1 MVTLKG
7 VEVLNSNNQGVE
19 AEEICNNNT
28 MIQNLLKSLLK
39 SLFKK
44 RRNLRGTTRMR
55 SYRTTVVAVTTKENY
70 TAVMAA
76 VLSVVEEARII
87 ISLIRAGMKKKNPQ
101 INTTILNGAN
111 SMAVQEDSVA
121 AEVVEGMGIVVPNS
135 KLSCS
140 NNLSSSKYSLNNT
153 AILTKPNINEG
164 TSNSP
169 TGTLNHITA
178 KHVNNKTCPAISS
191 SMTTT
196 NRIVN
201 TTMSKKKI
209 CS

>member
-7 VEVLNSNNQGVE
+7 VEVLNNNNQGVE
-19 AEEICNNNT
+19 GEEICSNNT

-44 RRNLRGTTRMR
+44 RQNLRGTTKMR
-55 SYRTTVVAVTTKENY
+55 SYRTIVVAVTIKESY
-70 TAVMAA
+70 TAVMAV

-87 ISLIRAGMKKKNPQ
+87 FSLIRAGMRKKNPR
-101 INTTILNGAN
+101 INTIILNGAN
-111 SMAVQEDSVA
+111 TMAVREDSVV
-121 AEVVEGMGIVVPNS
+121 AEAVEDMGIVVPNS
-135 KLSCS
+135 KLNSS
-140 NNLSSSKYSLNNT
+140 NNLSSSNYSLNNT
-153 AILTKPNINEG
+153 AIRTKANINEG
-164 TSNSP
+164 ISNSP
-169 TGTLNHITA
+169 TDTLNHTTA
-178 KHVNNKTCPAISS
+178 KHVNNKTCPAICR

-196 NRIVN
+196 SRIVN